1 MDGTITIPAYE
12 YAYLV
17 ASLERAEMLRRYMSK
32 KQILLKEDFDI
43 IFGVDKKREIG
54 EGEEGEATRN

>member
-1 MDGTITIPAYE
+1 MDGAITIPAYE

-32 KQILLKEDFDI
+32 KQILLKRGF
-43 IFGVDKKREIG
+43 
-54 EGEEGEATRN
+54 

>member
-1 MDGTITIPAYE
+1 MDGAITIPAYE

-32 KQILLKEDFDI
+32 NRFCSKRIL
-43 IFGVDKKREIG
+43 
-54 EGEEGEATRN
+54 T